1 MYFIITIVLLSTFI
15 TEVKADNLTI
25 SEPSDLYGLSALL
38 MDANT
43 GEILF
48 EKNANEQVSVAST
61 TKVLTCLIALEYSD
75 LRDIV
80 TISANAAGQP
90 DVQMNVVEGEQYQL
104 SDLLKGMMLESYNDI
119 SVAVAEHISG
129 SEEKF
134 AELMNQ
140 TAADL
145 GCKNS
150 YFITPNGLDSEE
162 NGMVNQSSA
171 VDMGI
176 ILSEAIKNQDFL
188 DITQTVQWD
197 ISELN
202 GKRTVTASNKNR
214 MLLEY
219 EGMISG
225 KTGYTSKAGYCYV
238 GAAKRDD
245 RTFVAVTLGSGWPPN
260 KNYKWSDARKLLD
273 YGFNNFHYRE
283 IDYLGVEV
291 PGYFSIDGGIDIN
304 GDVVKQI
311 DIQIPQI
318 EKIMLR
324 DDETYTGKVY
334 LIKNIELPI
343 AKNDVLGRIEIFR
356 NSKEIDIRYIQ
367 AIDDVLE
374 SSLWYQI
381 CHFLRYFFDKIF

>member
-1 MYFIITIVLLSTFI
+1 MYFLITIMLLSTFI
-15 TEVKADNLTI
+15 TEVKADKLTI

-38 MDANT
+38 MDADT

-48 EKNANEQVSVAST
+48 EKNADEQMAVAST
-61 TKVLTCLIALEYSD
+61 TKVLTCLVALEYGNLSD
-75 LRDIV
+75 TVI
-80 TISANAAGQP
+80 ISDNAAKQP
-90 DVQMNVVEGEQYQL
+90 DVQMNAAEGEQYRL

-129 SEEKF
+129 SEEEF

-140 TAADL
+140 TAVEL
-145 GCKNS
+145 GCENS
-150 YFITPNGLDSEE
+150 YFITPNGLDSEV
-162 NGMVNQSSA
+162 NGLVNHSTA
-171 VDMGI
+171 ADMGI

-188 DITQTVQWD
+188 DITQTVQWE
-197 ISELN
+197 IRELN

-238 GAAKRDD
+238 GAAKRDN
-245 RTFVAVTLGSGWPPN
+245 RTLVSVTLGSGWPPN
-260 KNYKWSDARKLLD
+260 KNYKWSDTKKLLD
-273 YGFNNFHYRE
+273 YGFDNFHYRE
-283 IDYLGVEV
+283 IDLLGVKV
-291 PGYFSIDGGIDIN
+291 PEHISIEGGVDVN
-304 GDVVKQI
+304 GDSVEELFLE
-311 DIQIPQI
+311 IPQI
-318 EKIMLR
+318 EKLLLR

-334 LIKNIELPI
+334 LINKLDLPVT
-343 AKNDVLGRIEIFR
+343 KNDVLGRIEIFR
-356 NSKEIDIRYIQ
+356 NSKETDVRYIR